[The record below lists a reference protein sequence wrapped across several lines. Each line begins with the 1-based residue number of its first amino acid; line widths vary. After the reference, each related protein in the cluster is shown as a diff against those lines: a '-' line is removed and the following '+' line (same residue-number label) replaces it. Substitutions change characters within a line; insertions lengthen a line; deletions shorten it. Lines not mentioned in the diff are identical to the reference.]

1 METLIL
7 IIIAYLLGSIP
18 TSVWIGKYFYGI
30 DIREHGSGN
39 AGATNTFRVLGKKP
53 GIIVLIID
61 ILKGSAAVSLAY
73 WFEDVLPANEFI
85 DIEIGLAI
93 ACVFGHIFPV
103 FAGFRGGKGV
113 ATLLGAT
120 IIITPISC
128 ALALVVFLIVL
139 FSTRYVSLSS
149 MSAGVSYPFILH
161 FILHNQHPSLTIYS
175 ILIALLLI
183 ITHRKNIRR
192 LLTHTESKIVLVKS
206 KA

>member
-1 METLIL
+1 MEILLL
-7 IIIAYLLGSIP
+7 IIAAYLLGSIP

-39 AGATNTFRVLGKKP
+39 AGATNTFRVLGKIP

-73 WFEDVLPANEFI
+73 LFEDTLPSNEFV

-120 IIITPISC
+120 AIITPISC
-128 ALALVVFLIVL
+128 ALALVVFLLVL
-139 FSTRYVSLSS
+139 FSSRYVSLSS
-149 MSAGVSYPFILH
+149 MSVGVSYPIILH
-161 FILHNQHPSLTIYS
+161 LIMHNEQRTLTIYS
-175 ILIALLLI
+175 ILIAILLI

-192 LLTHTESKIVLVKS
+192 LLSKTESKVVLFKS
-206 KA
+206 TA